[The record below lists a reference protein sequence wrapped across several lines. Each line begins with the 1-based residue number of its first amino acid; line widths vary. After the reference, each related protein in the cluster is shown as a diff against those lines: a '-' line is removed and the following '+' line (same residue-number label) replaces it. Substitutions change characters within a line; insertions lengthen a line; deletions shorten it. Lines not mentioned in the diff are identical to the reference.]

1 MSIPQQSDAAENV
14 SQSQS
19 KSELKSL
26 SGQDSEETSQLSS
39 FNFRQLWNMNLGF
52 LGIQFGWG
60 LQMANMSAIFEHL
73 GADADQ
79 LPILWLAAPL
89 TGLLVQPI
97 VGNLSDYTWNPLG
110 RRRPYFLAGAI
121 LAFIALILM
130 PRCSNLWMAA
140 GLLWILDTSANVSMV
155 PFRAFVGDLL
165 PKEQRTKGFA
175 MQSIMLGLGAVS
187 ASTLPWILS
196 HGFQIDNTSNT
207 WRKIP
212 LTVELSFYIGG
223 VLFLGTVLWTIATT
237 PEYPPQNLAKF
248 ERLKASRGGIIS
260 SLKESWQTL
269 GQMPQTMQ
277 QLARVQFFTWLGIF
291 CFFLYFPPAVAR
303 NIFGATSQ
311 DSILYSDGIEWA
323 GICFAVYNA
332 VCIGFSFVLPRIA
345 LHLGRPTTHSICLLL
360 GGVSLVSLL
369 TIGDR
374 YTLLLAMVGLGVAWS
389 SALIMPY
396 AMLSGSIPPQRRGIY
411 QGVFNFFVVLPE
423 IVASLGFG
431 WIMQHLL
438 HDDRLL
444 AVVLGGVCLI
454 IAAGLTLFVRS
465 TPVSDLSIEIETIE
479 TSETIS
485 STVTETSST
494 NEQKL

>member
-1 MSIPQQSDAAENV
+1 MSTYSKPAA
-14 SQSQS
+14 QP
-19 KSELKSL
+19 LF
-26 SGQDSEETSQLSS
+26 T
-39 FNFRQLWNMNLGF
+39 FRQLWNMNLGF

-73 GADADQ
+73 GADADR

-97 VGNLSDYTWNPLG
+97 VGNLSDYTWNFLG

-121 LAFIALILM
+121 LAFIALVFM
-130 PRCSNLWMAA
+130 PRSSNLWVAA

-187 ASTLPWILS
+187 ASALPWILNNI
-196 HGFQIDNTSNT
+196 FQIDNSSNAV
-207 WRKIP
+207 RKIP
-212 LTVELSFYIGG
+212 LTVEVSFYIGG
-223 VLFLGTVLWTIATT
+223 VLFLGTVLWTIVTT
-237 PEYPPQNLAKF
+237 PENPPLNFDKF
-248 ERLKASRGGIIS
+248 EQLKADRGGLMS
-260 SLKESWQTL
+260 SLRESWQTL
-269 GQMPQTMQ
+269 GQMPKAMQ
-277 QLARVQFFTWLGIF
+277 QLSKVQFFTWLGIF

-303 NIFGATSQ
+303 NIFGASSQ
-311 DSILYSDGIEWA
+311 NSVLYSEGIEWA
-323 GICFAVYNA
+323 GICFAVFNA
-332 VCIGFSFVLPRIA
+332 VCVGFSFILPRIA
-345 LHLGRPTTHSICLLL
+345 RYLGRPTTHSLCLLC
-360 GGVSLVSLL
+360 GGISLVSLL
-369 TIGDR
+369 TITDR
-374 YTLLLAMVGLGVAWS
+374 YILLVAMVGLGIAWS

-438 HDDRLL
+438 HDNRLL
-444 AVVLGGVCLI
+444 AVVIGGVCLI
-454 IAAGLTLFVRS
+454 IAAGLTLLVQTS
-465 TPVSDLSIEIETIE
+465 PVSELKVEESPKADPEMPP
-479 TSETIS
+479 
-485 STVTETSST
+485 VTEKTT
-494 NEQKL
+494 IGEQS